1 MDIRSVNGVGVSF
14 EDEKEAIDL
23 FSKNPSQNDDGNDAS
38 WKIIL
43 IQSVGWGLFWV
54 WYLSVN
60 VGDKSIVIFV
70 IERLFY
76 C

>member
-1 MDIRSVNGVGVSF
+1 MGIRSVNGVGVSF

-23 FSKNPSQNDDGNDAS
+23 FSKNPSKNDDGNDAS

>member
-1 MDIRSVNGVGVSF
+1 MSF